1 VEVEAL
7 KKAVLLACRAPSV
20 HNSQP
25 WRWVAQG
32 DVVHLFVDRHRTV
45 PATDQS
51 GREAILSCGAA
62 LDHFRIAMTAAGWL
76 PSIARLPNP
85 IDPDHLASIGFSP
98 MDHVA
103 EAQRQRAQAI
113 LQRRTD
119 RLAFGNPTYWD
130 RFEPALRSALDESVA
145 TLDILSDDQRPLL
158 AEASQ
163 RSESLRR
170 RDSSYHLELQWWT
183 SPFALIEGIPPSAL
197 ASDIERRR
205 VDVGRDF
212 PVRSHQDRRPEIGAD
227 WSKILVLSTR
237 QDMLA
242 DVLGCGEALS
252 TVLLECTMAGL
263 ATCTLTHLI
272 ESEECRDVV
281 RNLVGQGE
289 PQVLIRVGIAPSLEG
304 IPAPT
309 PRRPLDGVLEI
320 H

>member
-1 VEVEAL
+1 M
-7 KKAVLLACRAPSV
+7 AVRLACRAPSI

-25 WRWVAQG
+25 WRWVAQD
-32 DVVHLFVDRHRTV
+32 DVVHLFVDHHRTV
-45 PATDQS
+45 SSTDQS
-51 GREAILSCGAA
+51 GRDAILSCGAA
-62 LDHFRIAMTAAGWL
+62 LDHLRIAMIAAGWL
-76 PSIARLPNP
+76 HSITRLPNP
-85 IDPDHLASIGFSP
+85 IDPHHLASIEFSP
-98 MDHVA
+98 MDHVT
-103 EAQRQRAQAI
+103 EVQRQRAQAV

-119 RLAFGNPTYWD
+119 RLAFGTPTYWH
-130 RFEPALRSALDESVA
+130 RFEPVLRSVLGESVA

-170 RDSSYHLELQWWT
+170 EDSSYQLELQWWT
-183 SPFALIEGIPPSAL
+183 SPFALVEGIPPNAL

-237 QDMLA
+237 EDMLA
-242 DVLGCGEALS
+242 DVLACGEALS
-252 TVLLECTMAGL
+252 TVLLECTTAGM

-281 RNLVGQGE
+281 RNLIGKGE
-289 PQVLIRVGIAPSLEG
+289 PQVLIRVGIAPPLEG

>member
-1 VEVEAL
+1 
-7 KKAVLLACRAPSV
+7 
-20 HNSQP
+20 
-25 WRWVAQG
+25 
-32 DVVHLFVDRHRTV
+32 
-45 PATDQS
+45 
-51 GREAILSCGAA
+51 
-62 LDHFRIAMTAAGWL
+62 
-76 PSIARLPNP
+76 
-85 IDPDHLASIGFSP
+85 
-98 MDHVA
+98 
-103 EAQRQRAQAI
+103 
-113 LQRRTD
+113 
-119 RLAFGNPTYWD
+119 
-130 RFEPALRSALDESVA
+130 LDESVA

-183 SPFALIEGIPPSAL
+183 SPFALVDGIPPSAL

-212 PVRSHQDRRPEIGAD
+212 PVRGHQDRRPEIGAD

-237 QDMLA
+237 HDMLA
-242 DVLGCGEALS
+242 DVLACGEALS

-263 ATCTLTHLI
+263 ATCTVTHLI